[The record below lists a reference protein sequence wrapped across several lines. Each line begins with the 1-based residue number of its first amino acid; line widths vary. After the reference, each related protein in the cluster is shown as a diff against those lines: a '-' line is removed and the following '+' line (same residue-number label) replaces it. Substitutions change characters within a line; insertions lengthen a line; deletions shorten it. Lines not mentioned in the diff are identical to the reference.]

1 MPKQSAFLLL
11 LLVCMSSASWGQEI
25 DRATLRWMRD
35 RPVIDSIIVEGN
47 EYFSDSRIRSQM
59 YSRTRTLL
67 NWLKGERRSRIQRET
82 YDRDTLEVKYLYLT
96 HGFLGVKVAE
106 SFEVLG
112 EDSTALV
119 RVSVDEGNQF
129 FYGSKSV
136 SGTYEPRFNFR
147 FERIY
152 GRLKDGRPVD
162 LLALQQSVFDMK
174 AILANN
180 GYPYA
185 KVTYLVDTISAP
197 SVASISFNVESDS
210 IVYFGEV
217 TVDGTDAY
225 PEGVARRELTFK
237 QGDLYRRKAILDS
250 QRRLFE
256 SGYFS
261 YMQLSQVED
270 GGDRLEPDFR
280 LRVRERRPRYV
291 SIRTGAGQSEFKD
304 LIWDFSFDVG
314 KRNFIGSRRVSLMA
328 DYSFSVGEESRLIT
342 HRYRLRYTE
351 PWFLGIRMPL
361 TLSGKYEPP
370 IRSTIQDYTI
380 TKWGVSVSTIKWF
393 GDKTKIAG
401 GIEYNEV
408 EIKDVPE
415 DIELALRE
423 DIGISVRRNIYY
435 TYRRDS
441 RDNLFIPRRG
451 SLTDFSTE
459 FYGGFLGGDD
469 DFYKIEASWGRYQIL
484 WPGWVSATRLKGGYV
499 TSFGESEVVPTEER
513 LYLGGANTIRGFREN
528 TLGPLLE
535 DGSAEGA
542 RITLIFNQEFRWR
555 TIQVLK
561 ILPVVSQFPL
571 WQSVF
576 FDMGNGFR
584 NDREIS
590 LDNLAVSYGT
600 GFQIVSPAGPIRIDY
615 ARRIKTQKYDFDS
628 RWHFTILYAF

>member
-1 MPKQSAFLLL
+1 MCL
-11 LLVCMSSASWGQEI
+11 SSVSWGQDI

-35 RPVIDSIIVEGN
+35 RPVIDSIVVEGN
-47 EYFSDSRIRSQM
+47 EFFSDSRIRSQM

-96 HGFLGVKVAE
+96 HGFLGVQVRE

-112 EDSTALV
+112 EDSTALI
-119 RVSVDEGNQF
+119 RMRVDEGRQF
-129 FYGSKSV
+129 LYGEKSL
-136 SGTYEPRFNFR
+136 SGTFEPRFNYR

-152 GRLKDGRPVD
+152 RRLKESRPVD
-162 LLALQQSVFDMK
+162 LLALQQTVFDMK
-174 AILANN
+174 AALANN

-185 KVTYLVDTISAP
+185 RVSYHVDTLTSPPVAP
-197 SVASISFNVESDS
+197 VTFSIEADS

-217 TVDGTDAY
+217 TVAGTESY
-225 PEGVARRELTFK
+225 PERVARRELAFK

-261 YMQLSQVED
+261 YLQLSQVAD
-270 GGDRLEPDFR
+270 NSDRLRPDF
-280 LRVRERRPRYV
+280 LLKVRERRPRYV
-291 SIRTGAGQSEFKD
+291 SVRTGAGQSDLRD

-314 KRNFIGSRRVSLMA
+314 KRNFVGSRRVSLLA
-328 DYSFSVGEESRLIT
+328 DYSFSVGQESRLIT

-370 IRSTIQDYTI
+370 IRSTIQDFTI
-380 TKWGVSVSTIKWF
+380 TQWGVSASTIKWF
-393 GDKTKIAG
+393 GDRTKITAG
-401 GIEYNEV
+401 VEYNEV
-408 EIKDVPE
+408 EIKDVPQE
-415 DIELALRE
+415 IEQALRE
-423 DIGISVRRNIYY
+423 EEGISVRRDIYY

-441 RDNLFIPRRG
+441 RDNIFIPRRG
-451 SLTDFSTE
+451 SVTEFSTE

-469 DFYKIEASWGRYQIL
+469 DFYRIEASWSRYQIL
-484 WPGWVSATRLKGGYV
+484 WPGWVSATRLKGGYA
-499 TSFGESEVVPTEER
+499 TAFGSSEVVPTEER
-513 LYLGGANTIRGFREN
+513 LYLGGANTIRGFKEN

-561 ILPVVSQFPL
+561 ILPFLSQFPL

-576 FDMGNGFR
+576 FDLGNGFR
-584 NDREIS
+584 NDSEIALGS
-590 LDNLAVSYGT
+590 LAVSYGT

-615 ARRIKTQKYDFDS
+615 ARRVKTEKYDFDS

>member
-1 MPKQSAFLLL
+1 
-11 LLVCMSSASWGQEI
+11 MSSASWGQEI

-561 ILPVVSQFPL
+561 VLPVVSQFPL